1 MAGEASA
8 DFGAAGAV
16 RAIRTQPEAEAVPA
30 LVALLEAKA
39 RPAPER
45 AAAAVRLGR
54 MPPGRADA
62 ALRAALGDP
71 DPQVVRRAAEALGR
85 VGGLDAGAA
94 LARTKPP
101 ADPAGAR
108 SLAFARL
115 LHAARHDLDGPA
127 LPKGGTRAVLDPR
140 STASMEPSHPS
151 PAQREALAGVLL
163 EELPAIPVDPEGAA
177 ALVCGTN
184 RFLVLPHARAA
195 GLAGRGVAAVVLI
208 ATPSSSTSS
217 PSATARASRLRPS
230 APTAAAWAWAKRGPA
245 AAPASPWRLW
255 RRCCCRRCVWKAR
268 WKPASC
274 ALKPR
279 SCPPQYATASRS
291 VAPLRGRRRPLVSAS
306 WPIWNTG
313 RETAS

>member
-1 MAGEASA
+1 MAGEAFA

-85 VGGLDAGAA
+85 VGGPDAGAA

-140 STASMEPSHPS
+140 GTASLEPSPPS
-151 PAQREALAGVLL
+151 PAQREALAGVLP
-163 EELPAIPVDPEGAA
+163 EELPAIPVAPEGAA

-195 GLAGRGVAAVVLI
+195 GLAGRGVAAVVLKRAQSLDRYALFLYI
-208 ATPSSSTSS
+208 LAERDGEGLALAAFRADGSRVGVGE
-217 PSATARASRLRPS
+217 ARPGRRPS
-230 APTAAAWAWAKRGPA
+230 FTLEALETLLLPPVRLEGTLEAGKLRFETA
-245 AAPASPWRLW
+245 
-255 RRCCCRRCVWKAR
+255 
-268 WKPASC
+268 
-274 ALKPR
+274 
-279 SCPPQYATASRS
+279 
-291 VAPLRGRRRPLVSAS
+291 LVSA
-306 WPIWNTG
+306 PIRKRVEVRRPVAG
-313 RETAS
+313 

>member
-1 MAGEASA
+1 MAGETVA

-16 RAIRTQPEAEAVPA
+16 RAIRTRPEAEAVPA
-30 LVALLEAKA
+30 LVALLEAKE

-85 VGGLDAGAA
+85 VGGPEAGAA
-94 LARTKPP
+94 LARTKTP

-127 LPKGGTRAVLDPR
+127 LPKGGTRAALDPR
-140 STASMEPSHPS
+140 GTASLEPSPLS
-151 PAQREALAGVLL
+151 PAQREALAGVLE
-163 EELPAIPVDPEGAA
+163 EELPGIAVAIEGAA
-177 ALVCGTN
+177 ALACGTN

-195 GLAGRGVAAVVLI
+195 ALAGRGVAAAPAGRGVAAVVLKRAQSLDRYALFLYI
-208 ATPSSSTSS
+208 LAERSGDGLALAAFRADGSRVGVGE
-217 PSATARASRLRPS
+217 ARP
-230 APTAAAWAWAKRGPA
+230 
-245 AAPASPWRLW
+245 
-255 RRCCCRRCVWKAR
+255 
-268 WKPASC
+268 
-274 ALKPR
+274 
-279 SCPPQYATASRS
+279 
-291 VAPLRGRRRPLVSAS
+291 GRRPGFSLEALETLLLPPVRLEGTLDSGTLRFETALVSA
-306 WPIWNTG
+306 PARDRVEVRRPVAG
-313 RETAS
+313 